1 MQETESKLTRTELDR
16 ILKEQ
21 QEKWQLM
28 LVAHNASVELKN
40 RVKELELAIKI
51 LDKMELP
58 VEAQVVLDAVKKA

>member
-28 LVAHNASVELKN
+28 MLAHNTSSKLET

-58 VEAQVVLDAVKKA
+58 VEAQVVLDAVKKV